1 METISD
7 LKRMGAS
14 LYINCGQCHRN
25 SVILGPDEA
34 FAKFS
39 PFQILSDIP
48 RIARCSK
55 CKAIGVGI
63 IKVDYGMPG

>member
-14 LYINCGQCHRN
+14 LYLTCSYCRHK
-25 SVILGPDEA
+25 VTLGPDEA
-34 FAKFS
+34 FKTFS

-48 RIARCSK
+48 RIARCSN
-55 CKAIGVGI
+55 CKAKGVGI
-63 IKVDYGMPG
+63 ILVDYGMPG